1 MSGRVSL
8 QSCILAAVVSGL
20 VGSLPS
26 GAASVAG
33 KPTTHTVT
41 IEATDFKPSTLTV
54 KAGDTVV
61 WQNKDPFPH
70 TATSEAGRFD
80 SQKIDP
86 GGSWQYKADKP
97 GEFPYLCSFH
107 PGRVVPRR
115 PSFLSRRRFRGPSVD
130 V

>member
-1 MSGRVSL
+1 MRRRFSFEWYLVAAALSGVLASL
-8 QSCILAAVVSGL
+8 PPAAAAVD
-20 VGSLPS
+20 
-26 GAASVAG
+26 G
-33 KPTTHTVT
+33 KPATHTVT

-70 TATSEAGRFD
+70 TATSESGRFD

-86 GGSWQYKADKP
+86 GGSWKYKPDKP

-107 PGRVVPRR
+107 PSMKATLRVK
-115 PSFLSRRRFRGPSVD
+115 
-130 V
+130 